1 MKNLIVVSNPDKW
14 ILNISNTQVVSPRRY
29 IVDSEFAQLGKY
41 KVFNLCDAFNYQN
54 LGSYVSLLARARMHN
69 PEPSVMTIMDFT
81 SHKMMIERASDA
93 GKIAD
98 KVLTNYDKKTFK
110 CI

>member
-54 LGSYVSLLARARMHN
+54 LGYYVSLLATARGHR
-69 PEPSVMTIMDFT
+69 PTPVSYT
-81 SHKMMIERASDA
+81 H
-93 GKIAD
+93 
-98 KVLTNYDKKTFK
+98 LTLPTKR
-110 CI
+110 IV